1 MSFQPTIVGSGL
13 LGWQFLRATMDTQ
26 VKAFNSSTTLNRD
39 IDYFKENIG
48 KVETPEDLVNDR
60 RLLSVALSAF
70 GLEDQIDSKFM
81 IKKVLEEG
89 TEDDNALANK
99 LNDGRYTALANA
111 FKFEKVLEPKTQEAG
126 FGEDLLKRY
135 EANVLA
141 NMEAGLA
148 DTGDTNTS
156 YGDAIR
162 EQVKLNIERDTADFK
177 AAIGSVTSAQDLIA
191 NPTLYRVTM
200 VAFDLEGKS
209 PALMQRVLEQG
220 TDDATDLANVLGDQ
234 RMVDM
239 AKTFEFN
246 REPVSPLADPAFA
259 DEIISDYRNHEFEVA
274 IGNVDN
280 TLRTAL
286 NFERA
291 MPGMATAEASD
302 NTKWYQVLGTTS
314 LRNVF
319 EAALGLPSGFSQ
331 IDLDKQVETLK
342 EKTERRFGIKEFS
355 ELAEPENMNRVI
367 ETYLMMNQVRE
378 FQASNTS
385 SAALTL
391 LQQIPTNSILG

>member
-13 LGWQFLRATMDTQ
+13 LGWQFLRSTMDTQ

-48 KVETPEDLVNDR
+48 KVESPEDLVNDR

-89 TEDDNALANK
+89 AEDDNALANK
-99 LNDGRYTALANA
+99 LNDSRYVALANA
-111 FKFEKVLEPKTQEAG
+111 FTFEKVLEPKTQEAG
-126 FGEDLLKRY
+126 FGEDLLKKY
-135 EANVLA
+135 EANVLE

-148 DTGDTNTS
+148 ESGDTNTS

-162 EQVKLNIERDTADFK
+162 TQVALNIERDTADFK

-246 REPVSPLADPAFA
+246 RQPVSPLADPAFA
-259 DEIISDYRNHEFEVA
+259 DEIISDFRNHEFEVA
-274 IGNVDN
+274 VGNVDN

-286 NFERA
+286 NYERA
-291 MPGMATAEASD
+291 MPNLATSEASD

-314 LRNVF
+314 LRRVF

-331 IDLDKQVETLK
+331 IDLDKQVETMK
-342 EKTERRFGIKEFS
+342 EKTESRFGIKEFS

-378 FQASNTS
+378 FQAANTS
-385 SAALTL
+385 SVALTL
-391 LQQIPTNSILG
+391 LQQIPSPSY